1 MIAPRSASVASWMGT
16 MLLLLLQSANAFQE
30 PAFVAARRGGVGR
43 RGVMG
48 VAGQTMRRRIGA
60 LRGIC
65 FTCSWEGGYKGSSE
79 SLSTLET
86 AVWILSSP
94 LLTITSAPLSFLLST
109 TSPHSLLLPILFPQT
124 RHLSRHTGCRRPLTL
139 PPPHGIQRRPGRQL

>member
-65 FTCSWEGGYKGSSE
+65 FTCSWEGGYTRG
-79 SLSTLET
+79 
-86 AVWILSSP
+86 AVKVCPHLR
-94 LLTITSAPLSFLLST
+94 LLYGYCHLL
-109 TSPHSLLLPILFPQT
+109 F
-124 RHLSRHTGCRRPLTL
+124 
-139 PPPHGIQRRPGRQL
+139 